1 MTVDPE
7 NGFHKGTLVSCILS
21 VIAQTVNNFLI
32 LPSLPFLIQMYYPDV
47 LLIDSYKYI
56 DWH

>member
-56 DWH
+56 D

>member
-7 NGFHKGTLVSCILS
+7 SGFHKGTLISCILS

-32 LPSLPFLIQMYYPDV
+32 LPSLPFLIQIYYPDV
-47 LLIDSYKYI
+47 LLIASYK
-56 DWH
+56 DVD